1 MAGGIEGKED
11 LGLTEERKK
20 LIEDA
25 RDSAI
30 SELIQH
36 HMDEFLDI
44 FDKKK
49 LELIKKE
56 RGL

>member
-1 MAGGIEGKED
+1 MAEGIEGKED

-30 SELIQH
+30 SELIQY

>member
-1 MAGGIEGKED
+1 MAEGIEGKED

>member
-1 MAGGIEGKED
+1 MAEGIEGKED

-49 LELIKKE
+49 LELRKKE
-56 RGL
+56 RGF